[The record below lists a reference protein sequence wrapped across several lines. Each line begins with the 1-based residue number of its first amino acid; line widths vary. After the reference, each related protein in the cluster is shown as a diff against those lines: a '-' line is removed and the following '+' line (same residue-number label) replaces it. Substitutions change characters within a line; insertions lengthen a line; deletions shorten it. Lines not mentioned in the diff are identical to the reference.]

1 MVLRFGGL
9 TKGDREPRI
18 KLEGDKLT

>member
-18 KLEGDKLT
+18 KLESDKLT